1 MTTHITTHN
10 PVRTDLPLQPPPA
23 ADPTPRPRRGWAL
36 AGVGSAL
43 TGIGATV
50 CSFSVLSVYDEDLAG
65 NADAIAADLEG
76 RSGAMVGFHVLAT
89 ISALLMVVF
98 AFGLHRRLRAAL
110 PGESLLPG
118 LAAFGLLGTVV
129 VTVIGTG
136 LDTEFAFAAADPDQV
151 VPEALVFYNHWIGT
165 IPGCWVLVGLTGLAL
180 FGASRS
186 RAVPRWIG
194 LVGLVLGG
202 LSVLVGVAPL
212 QYMAGLTG
220 TLMLLLTAAGFAL
233 GDKARRA

>member
-10 PVRTDLPLQPPPA
+10 PVRTDLPAQPEPVAAPA
-23 ADPTPRPRRGWAL
+23 PRPRRWWALAGTGSAL
-36 AGVGSAL
+36 AGVG
-43 TGIGATV
+43 ATV
-50 CSFSVLSVYDEDLAG
+50 CSYSVLSVYDEDLAG

-76 RSGAMVGFHVLAT
+76 RAGAMVGFHVLAT
-89 ISALLMVVF
+89 VSALLMVVF
-98 AFGLHRRLRAAL
+98 ALGLHRRLRAGL
-110 PGESLLPG
+110 PGDSLLPP

-129 VTVIGTG
+129 VTVLGTG
-136 LDTEFAFAAADPDQV
+136 LDTEFAFAAAEPGQV

-194 LVGLVLGG
+194 VVGLVLGG

-212 QYMAGLTG
+212 QYLAGLTG
-220 TLMLLLTAAGFAL
+220 TLMLLVVSVGFVL
-233 GDKARRA
+233 GDRAHRA